1 MDSIIITGAALCF
14 GAFTAI
20 YFRKNILKHALS
32 ENKIP
37 VSKAGRF
44 DAIFGLLSQDEDSA
58 KNTDTS
64 EDKTQPESNDKEYV
78 LEDKLE
84 AKELVDHLLETDY
97 KETDFTDLEID
108 ILENTKILCNYD
120 DWAYKDVY
128 SLKDSKLL
136 VFFPKVVIP
145 QDIRITHY
153 TQYRL
158 MLWKKI
164 DNYAGRYFFWD
175 KNSGKNFYDRIR
187 TNDDIKLNNYNSLTL
202 QQGGD
207 CDVIKNIM
215 DKFDNE
221 PNLEIEIEDDDLFIK
236 VSQSPNLEDF
246 LRIEKI
252 LNSL

>member
-20 YFRKNILKHALS
+20 YFRKNILKHALTDD
-32 ENKIP
+32 KIP
-37 VSKAGRF
+37 AAKTGRF
-44 DAIFGLLSQDEDSA
+44 DAIFGLLSQDDDSI
-58 KNTDTS
+58 KNTDTT
-64 EDKTQPESNDKEYV
+64 EGKTQHEDGEKEYV

-84 AKELVDHLLETDY
+84 AKELVNYLLEADY

-128 SLKDSKLL
+128 ALKGGSQL

-145 QDIRITHY
+145 QDVRSTHY

-158 MLWKKI
+158 MFWKKI
-164 DNYAGRYFFWD
+164 ENYAGRYFFWD
-175 KNSGKNFYDRIR
+175 KNSGKHYYDRIR
-187 TNDDIKLNNYNSLTL
+187 TNDDIRLNNYNSLTL

-207 CDVIKNIM
+207 FDVIKNIAN
-215 DKFDNE
+215 KFDNE

-252 LNSL
+252 LNNL